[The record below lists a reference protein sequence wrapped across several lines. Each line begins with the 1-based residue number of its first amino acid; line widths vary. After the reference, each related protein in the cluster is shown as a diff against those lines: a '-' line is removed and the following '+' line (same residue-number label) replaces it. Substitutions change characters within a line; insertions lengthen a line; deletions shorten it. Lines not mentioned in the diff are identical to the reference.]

1 MPIPRVFVFNGSSTV
16 TKVVKD
22 IDDIKA
28 KLNEAKEK
36 LAGALTIAR
45 ANNDLL
51 SSVSR
56 LEILNEQLEGAI
68 DSFSN
73 YSEAINK

>member
-1 MPIPRVFVFNGSSTV
+1 MPIPKVFVFGGSSTV
-16 TKVVKD
+16 TRVVKD
-22 IDDIKA
+22 IDDIRA

-51 SSVSR
+51 SAVSR
-56 LEILNEQLEGAI
+56 LEVLNEQLEGAI
-68 DSFSN
+68 DGFSK
-73 YSEAINK
+73 YLEAINK